1 MGLMSYVEGKMKKR
15 FQNKLLLTI
24 IILLCANMNIAAEQ
38 APKIVKL
45 PPHHF
50 MLKHAPNQS
59 SDNLL
64 DKGADL
70 IHSIIQRDVTHFL
83 SLLPDSESILL
94 ETYEN
99 QTATK
104 TEIEQGMHRW
114 QDRRTLPAGSQS
126 LSMELPFIFWDTEP
140 YKEWLKSEGYSYHLQ
155 QSVRQ
160 RLMHADIIVLTI
172 QHDESEWAA
181 PSPTVNL
188 IIYLVSDLDGEVK
201 AELFSKTTT
210 PQFRYING
218 EWQLVSLFW

>member
-1 MGLMSYVEGKMKKR
+1 MKKPY
-15 FQNKLLLTI
+15 KIKIMLILI
-24 IILLCANMNIAAEQ
+24 ICCYGGMNLAAEQ

-50 MLKHAPNQS
+50 MLKHAPYQS

-104 TEIEQGMHRW
+104 TEIEHGMHRW
-114 QDRRTLPAGSQS
+114 QDHRTLPAGSQS

-155 QSVRQ
+155 QSVRE

-172 QHDESEWAA
+172 QHDESEWDE
-181 PSPTVNL
+181 PSPTINL
-188 IIYLVSDLDGEVK
+188 IIYVIDDSDDELNAD
-201 AELFSKTTT
+201 LFSKTTT